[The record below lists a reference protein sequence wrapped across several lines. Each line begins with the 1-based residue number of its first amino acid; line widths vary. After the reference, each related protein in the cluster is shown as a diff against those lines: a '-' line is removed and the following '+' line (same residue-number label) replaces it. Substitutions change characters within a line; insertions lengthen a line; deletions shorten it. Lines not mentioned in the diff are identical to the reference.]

1 MMERYMSNELLY
13 NNLREYTGSL
23 DGCYCVSIDGSI
35 WKDGVKVFPSEVERL
50 EATKGMTKEEID
62 AYYKQLPINSGV

>member
-1 MMERYMSNELLY
+1 MPAQSHY
-13 NNLREYTGSL
+13 NSLREYTGSL

-50 EATKGMTKEEID
+50 EATNGMTKEEIE
-62 AYYKQLPINSGV
+62 AYYKQLPINSDV

>member
-1 MMERYMSNELLY
+1 
-13 NNLREYTGSL
+13 L